1 MKKLIT
7 CLSILFAT
15 IAFSVQVQA
24 QTTQSESSSS
34 KKTTTTEIIETTGKQ
49 SYIGLSG
56 GYLFKNKSIHD
67 NPMWY
72 LNDGQF
78 GELNL
83 GMRNGLFGWSTAIG
97 YLMLDRD
104 RNQFENIFV
113 NTKLMFNNADL
124 DDREYMQP
132 ENITSGLEDNLLYFG
147 PETHDF
153 SVSKPFRGFYLI
165 TGPNIWIGE
174 GKLQFNAALEGGIG
188 YSQTG
193 YYAVGGHA
201 ESALGELEL
210 ESIVDGANP
219 SAYEASIYNTTYVQ
233 YGMSEKYFDKV
244 NSSTEAN
251 PFNEKEPYEV
261 HWLARLSINAEYFL
275 TPKISLHGGANLW
288 YIATPKMKGAQN
300 VSGFASYSN
309 DFSYYTHAFE
319 YEEEYEKKDLMHL
332 SANVGLKYWFGGTKH
347 TKKVEILEEEK
358 QSKLEELAETEE
370 KTVEN
375 KKVIVTVIDEL
386 TKTPMGEVDIVL
398 IGENG
403 EEYTAQTKENGTVT
417 INDVAAS
424 AYQVNGSIYG
434 VDTKSDSIDKN
445 AFEEDTSTIYA
456 TLHYNDPR
464 FILKG
469 VAVNTDTGN
478 PEKDVKVTLDKDNQ
492 SISKTDTNSEGNFQF
507 LLESNSDYKVQGLKS
522 GLYSNTESA
531 STKGLNRSKT
541 LYVKLQLGVNTVEL
555 GKSFVLDNILYDF
568 DDDAIRP
575 DAAIELNR
583 LAAFLEENPDV
594 RIELSSH
601 TDSRGNNNYNMAL
614 SQRRAQSAVNYLISV
629 GIERNRMI
637 AQGYGETR
645 LLNNCADG
653 VDCSEEQHQENR
665 RTEVKIIE

>member
-15 IAFSVQVQA
+15 IAFSIQVQA

-113 NTKLMFNNADL
+113 NTKLMYDNADL

-219 SAYEASIYNTTYVQ
+219 SAYEANIYNTTYVQ

-403 EEYTAQTKENGTVT
+403 EEYTAQTKENGTIT

-445 AFEEDTSTIYA
+445 AFVEDTSTIYA

>member
-34 KKTTTTEIIETTGKQ
+34 KKTTTTEIIETTDKQ

-210 ESIVDGANP
+210 ESIIDGANP

-244 NSSTEAN
+244 SSSAEAN

-275 TPKISLHGGANLW
+275 TPRISLHGGANLW

-347 TKKVEILEEEK
+347 TKKVEVLEEEN

-403 EEYTAQTKENGTVT
+403 EEYKAQTKENGTVT

>member
-34 KKTTTTEIIETTGKQ
+34 KKTTTTEIIETTDKQ

-113 NTKLMFNNADL
+113 NTKLMYDNADL

-244 NSSTEAN
+244 SSSAEAN

-275 TPKISLHGGANLW
+275 TPRISLHGGANLW

-347 TKKVEILEEEK
+347 TKKVEVLEEEN

-403 EEYTAQTKENGTVT
+403 EEYKAQTKENGTVT

>member
-113 NTKLMFNNADL
+113 NTKLMYDNADL

-347 TKKVEILEEEK
+347 TKKVEVLEEEN

-403 EEYTAQTKENGTVT
+403 EEYTAQTKENGTIT

>member
-34 KKTTTTEIIETTGKQ
+34 KKTTTTEIIETTDKQ

-244 NSSTEAN
+244 SSSAEAN

-275 TPKISLHGGANLW
+275 TPRISLHGGANLW

-347 TKKVEILEEEK
+347 TKKVEVLEEEN

-403 EEYTAQTKENGTVT
+403 EEYKAQTKENGTVT

>member
-34 KKTTTTEIIETTGKQ
+34 KKTTTTEIIETTDKQ

-113 NTKLMFNNADL
+113 NTKLMYDNADL

-275 TPKISLHGGANLW
+275 TPRISLHGGANLW

-347 TKKVEILEEEK
+347 TKKVEVLEEEN

>member
-15 IAFSVQVQA
+15 IAFSIQVQA

-210 ESIVDGANP
+210 ESIIDGANP

-403 EEYTAQTKENGTVT
+403 EEYTAQTKENGTIT

-445 AFEEDTSTIYA
+445 AFVEDTSTIYA